1 LLTSGK
7 LQVYLDKLKDGFQT
21 LLQAEAILKVTHGNH
36 PLVQELRELIA
47 QTLEE
52 LRVEQNMTVQGME
65 LI

>member
-1 LLTSGK
+1 M
-7 LQVYLDKLKDGFQT
+7 DKLKDGFQT

-52 LRVEQNMTVQGME
+52 LRLEQNRTVQGME